1 MVIVIGII
9 EWRGN
14 LAEYIRMVSYLNMYK
29 NGEKDRNC
37 GFAKIDS
44 RNGICRV
51 QINIQMPFIRERSR
65 CTVYFFIRE
74 DGKMY
79 GVSAGEMLIE
89 NGRGF
94 FGINTVST
102 DMVHKGVGI
111 SEVSGIY
118 ISTGYEGMVI
128 ASEWDDIAIEP
139 DKFYDISEREEYSVA
154 EVPEDNDKE
163 IDAADTT
170 NELQDNICKEVAS
183 EVRSGLCNAP
193 DIVVENDN
201 VCAMTFWDKLGRRCV
216 KLDKISGFDEC
227 VRMKPNDIVCLPKR
241 YWVLGQ
247 NSFLLHGYY
256 THRYLMA
263 AKCTADGR
271 DKYVIGVPG
280 KYQSNEKIMAA
291 MFGFGEFS
299 GEEQEGKEG
308 YWCMELE

>member
-1 MVIVIGII
+1 M
-9 EWRGN
+9 
-14 LAEYIRMVSYLNMYK
+14 AEYIRMVSYLNMYK

-51 QINIQMPFIRERSR
+51 QMSIQMPFIRERSR
-65 CTVYFFIRE
+65 CTVYFFVRE

-102 DMVHKGVGI
+102 DMLHKGVGI
-111 SEVSGIY
+111 SEISGIY
-118 ISTGYEGMVI
+118 ITTGYEGTVI

-139 DKFYDISEREEYSVA
+139 DKFYDISDREEYSVA
-154 EVPEDNDKE
+154 EVP
-163 IDAADTT
+163 
-170 NELQDNICKEVAS
+170 DNICKEVAS
-183 EVRSGLCNAP
+183 EVRSGLCDAP

-201 VCAMTFWDKLGRRCV
+201 VHATTFWDKLGRRCV

-263 AKCTADGR
+263 AKCRVDGK
-271 DKYVIGVPG
+271 DKYIIGVPG
-280 KYQSNEKIMAA
+280 RYHSNEKIMAA
-291 MFGFGEFS
+291 MFGFGKFS